1 MERERLTSTE
11 DIDLHEVVKSN
22 LTLEAIGLLVWL
34 SQQPSK
40 FNVTVRSLSARH
52 GRCKNKISQLLD
64 ELIHAGMLERSE
76 RYVDGKMKSKYL
88 VLPTRTC
95 PAEKDVI
102 GIHTVKSL
110 SNTKS
115 KRSITI
121 GDAKAMRPESIPL
134 NEWNRYWEY
143 RFAVNKPKTDQT
155 IKLNTNVM
163 LEAQKQGVLTDLLDS
178 AIGNGWQGLQKKYI
192 ESIKKQASQ
201 KQSIDD
207 QFRGVE

>member
-1 MERERLTSTE
+1 MTSKR
-11 DIDLHEVVKSN
+11 DIDLHQVVKIN
-22 LTLEAIGLLVWL
+22 LTLEAIGLLVWI
-34 SQQPSK
+34 SQQPST
-40 FNVTVRSLSARH
+40 FNITVRSLSARH
-52 GRCKNKISQLLD
+52 SRCKNKISQLLD

-76 RYVDGKMKSKYL
+76 RYVDGKMQSRYL

-102 GIHTVKSL
+102 GIHTVKSS
-110 SNTKS
+110 SNTRS
-115 KRSITI
+115 KNSLTI
-121 GDAKAMRPESIPL
+121 GDAKGMRPASIPS

-143 RFAVNKPKTDQT
+143 RWAVNKPKTAQT

-163 LEAQKQGVLTDLLDS
+163 LEAQKQGVLTDLLDA

-192 ESIKKQASQ
+192 ESMKAQASKAQ
-201 KQSIDD
+201 VIDN